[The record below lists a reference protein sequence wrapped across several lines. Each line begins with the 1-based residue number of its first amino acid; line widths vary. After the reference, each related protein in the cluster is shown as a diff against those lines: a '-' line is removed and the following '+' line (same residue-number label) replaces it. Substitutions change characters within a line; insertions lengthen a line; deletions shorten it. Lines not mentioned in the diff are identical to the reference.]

1 MFSAISV
8 DMGGVEKLM
17 KKHFCLVIILLIIC
31 CTAIITFNLQQNSLT
46 LQFKKQGYDTN
57 DIEEIYISTC
67 NDNTEYA
74 VCATNTAEGDP
85 VLVLAEKNSLGFWR
99 ITKAKKIADEN
110 PFDAIALLNVSD
122 ISRFDYDS
130 DMTQRCQW
138 HYFYCGNDAIKS
150 LDTLQTLM
158 PENVAVNVR
167 QAGSEYLIH
176 VIAFEQTDLDVRA
189 VLCENALVAS

>member
-1 MFSAISV
+1 
-8 DMGGVEKLM
+8 MGGVEKLK

-57 DIEEIYISTC
+57 DIEEIYISAC

-74 VCATNTAEGDP
+74 VCATNTAEGNP
-85 VLVLAEKNSLGFWR
+85 VIVLAEKNSLGFWR

-189 VLCENALVAS
+189 VLCENAFVAS